1 MGAETSIIY
10 EPVIFCGTQYE
21 EIFMEVLYQNN
32 TIAQNKVR
40 LLTNIK
46 AKTIITEMDVDVQL
60 QQYSCGVPETSGN
73 ININDG
79 VLEPCKYMS
88 YQEWC
93 PDDLRFTRFSTGMR
107 QGAWETINDEWVRIV
122 METYATKMS
131 RLAEQNFWNGASSST
146 QAAVAGLTPGTLQ
159 TEVSAEE
166 QAYVAAA
173 PTTLCDGVLTYLI
186 YNNGAVGGRI
196 KVVGTTIDATNI
208 GTEYATLYAAIPSVL
223 LNTSVAPEVRIFA
236 PESHAQLIRVFNLNQ
251 TYRDTFFIDANGGYY
266 FLGIK
271 IEFVPLP
278 ENAMIVSRASDLIW
292 GTDLTSDYG
301 MIQIDKVQ
309 NNADTRFFKGV
320 FTQGATAVIQSQKV
334 VYVG

>member
-1 MGAETSIIY
+1 MAISYSNIEFTGPA
-10 EPVIFCGTQYE
+10 FE

-46 AKTIITEMDVDVQL
+46 AETVITEMDVDVQL
-60 QQYSCGVPETSGN
+60 QAYVCGAPEASGE

-79 VLEPCKYMS
+79 KLVPCKHMS

-93 PDDLRFTRFSTGMR
+93 PDDLRFSRFSTGMR
-107 QGAWETINDEWVRIV
+107 PGAWEIVNDEWVRIV
-122 METYATKMS
+122 LETYATRMS
-131 RLAEQNFWNGASSST
+131 RKAEEQYWNGASAAT
-146 QAAVAGLTPGTLQ
+146 QTAVAALTPGTDPD
-159 TEVSAEE
+159 EVSTEE

-173 PTTLCDGVLTYLI
+173 PTTLCDGILTYLI
-186 YNNGAVGGRI
+186 YNNGGVGGRI

-208 GTEYATLYAAIPSVL
+208 GAEYATLYAAIPSVL
-223 LNTSVAPEVRIFA
+223 LNSNVSPEVRIFA
-236 PESHAQLIRVFNLNQ
+236 PESHAQLIRIFNLNQ
-251 TYRDTFFIDANGGYY
+251 QYRDTFFIDANGGYY

-271 IEFVPLP
+271 IEFVPLA
-278 ENAMIVSRASDLIW
+278 ENTMIAARATDLIW
-292 GTDLTSDYG
+292 GTDLTADYG
-301 MIQIDKVQ
+301 TIMIDKVQ

-320 FTQGATAVIQSQKV
+320 FTMGSTAVSQTQKV